1 MQTAPSSSPIRLI
14 SSLTNV
20 VSQPLRLQGV
30 PTETR
35 IVKSSSSSTMGAATG
50 AEAGVVLRCKVVPY
64 VSFPSTVFS
73 IVVKLVVEGGL
84 SADSACGVAEV

>member
-1 MQTAPSSSPIRLI
+1 
-14 SSLTNV
+14 
-20 VSQPLRLQGV
+20 
-30 PTETR
+30 
-35 IVKSSSSSTMGAATG
+35 MGAATG

-73 IVVKLVVEGGL
+73 IVVKLAVEGGL